1 MLDMLGML
9 GGMLGRAGWGWWSGI
24 GVAEF
29 RAGVAAGVG
38 AGAHWTLVE
47 DTQLPVGQAWAISW
61 PHSSC
66 C

>member
-1 MLDMLGML
+1 MLDMLDML

-29 RAGVAAGVG
+29 IAGVA

-47 DTQLPVGQAWAISW
+47 NTVGQAWAISW